1 MGRPF
6 DRKAAAQSAGLDDQ
20 GQTLFARAALDPL
33 HAASLERVVG
43 ERSRG
48 LPVGDAHLEARRR
61 LHRALDALGGVTSPA
76 GSCAWAVLGEGRSLR
91 EWTLSQGW
99 RGKPLRQEAAQ
110 GVLVATLGVLA
121 GQWARSTAAALTR
134 RACARDPARREPHD
148 SRRATIR
155 PSRGTLSSKVEPI
168 VTSCTWRGS

>member
-1 MGRPF
+1 MTVT
-6 DRKAAAQSAGLDDQ
+6 AAAAERGGPVGEHDLEDRIVQHRRAVDTLQRLYDSGTVDDAMYDAGRRFE
-20 GQTLFARAALDPL
+20 TLFARAALDPL

-121 GQWARSTAAALTR
+121 G
-134 RACARDPARREPHD
+134 HD
-148 SRRATIR
+148 GRGR
-155 PSRGTLSSKVEPI
+155 PPLR
-168 VTSCTWRGS
+168 